1 MAGTCVEQADDLV
14 IDLVD
19 FFTKGL
25 ERLRVFHGHLRLKGN
40 RHYSRHRPD
49 LQGITRECRQKE
61 GFGRRWSSP
70 GSGQEIFLFFKVLE
84 RKPGSDAPAGS
95 PLQVPGLD
103 QEGFVHALDCPRYC
117 ATSPG

>member
-1 MAGTCVEQADDLV
+1 MAGTCVEQTDDVV

-49 LQGITRECRQKE
+49 LQGITRECRQKG

-70 GSGQEIFLFFKVLE
+70 GSRQEIFLFFKVLE
-84 RKPGSDAPAGS
+84 CKPGSDAAAGS
-95 PLQVPGLD
+95 PLQARASSATARVTRPSDLI
-103 QEGFVHALDCPRYC
+103 C
-117 ATSPG
+117 A